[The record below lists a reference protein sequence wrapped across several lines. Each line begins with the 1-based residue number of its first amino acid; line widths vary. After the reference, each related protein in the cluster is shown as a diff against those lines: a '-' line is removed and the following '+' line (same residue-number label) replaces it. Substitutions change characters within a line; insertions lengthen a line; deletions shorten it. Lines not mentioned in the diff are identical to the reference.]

1 MNVIREIKEVRDGT
15 VSIDVPSTLLHRKVE
30 IIVIPLDEVSSGSE
44 RGTQKGWLPGFFEK
58 TAGCFADDPI
68 QRPPRGT
75 MNRGE
80 ILHELPS

>member
-44 RGTQKGWLPGFFEK
+44 REAQKGWLPGFFEK

-68 QRPPRGT
+68 QRPPQGDYEQR
-75 MNRGE
+75 RD
-80 ILHELPS
+80 LA